1 MPQFPLYST
10 HGDWTGLLV
19 DGYIYS
25 QRGEWVGWVDR
36 ESRVFSVVGEYV
48 GWLSKDFR
56 ILRKRDTSETLPRRQ
71 PPAPPPL
78 KIKMPSAAP
87 LPPLMSELSYDTV
100 DVFDEM
106 PERLH
111 TLDADPAA
119 KDID

>member
-1 MPQFPLYST
+1 
-10 HGDWTGLLV
+10 
-19 DGYIYS
+19 
-25 QRGEWVGWVDR
+25 
-36 ESRVFSVVGEYV
+36 
-48 GWLSKDFR
+48 
-56 ILRKRDTSETLPRRQ
+56 
-71 PPAPPPL
+71 
-78 KIKMPSAAP
+78 MPSAAP